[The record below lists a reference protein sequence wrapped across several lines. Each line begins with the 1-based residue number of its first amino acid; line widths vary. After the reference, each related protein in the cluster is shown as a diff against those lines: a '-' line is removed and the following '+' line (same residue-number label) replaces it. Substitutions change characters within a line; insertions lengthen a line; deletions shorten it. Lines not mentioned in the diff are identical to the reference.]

1 MNRTSSSP
9 VAPLDVFSGDP
20 WVALLV
26 LGLRVYSKGDVS
38 VKVVK
43 DGDEDDDVE
52 TSGDDA

>member
-1 MNRTSSSP
+1 M
-9 VAPLDVFSGDP
+9 DVFSGDP

-43 DGDEDDDVE
+43 NGDEDDDVE